1 MKNVEIQSEHQKDL
15 ERIANFRLLDDD
27 FMTAVFQ
34 GETACTE
41 LLLRIILN
49 NTQMKVNKVIVQD
62 NIKNINGR
70 SIRLDIHAYDEFC
83 EYDIEI
89 QRADKGA
96 DARRARYNGSIMD
109 ANALIAGDKYENLP
123 ESYVIFITE
132 NDVLKGNLPIYHV
145 ERTIRESGESFA
157 DGMHI
162 IYVNGANTDDTP
174 LGRLMHDFRCKDPSN
189 MYYEKLATRVRY
201 FKETKKGVD
210 SMCKVMEDMRR
221 EAAAKKSLEYII
233 GMLKEKLPVDM
244 IARITKISAE
254 KINEIGRLN
263 GLL

>member
-1 MKNVEIQSEHQKDL
+1 MV
-15 ERIANFRLLDDD
+15 
-27 FMTAVFQ
+27 V
-34 GETACTE
+34 
-41 LLLRIILN
+41 
-49 NTQMKVNKVIVQD
+49 
-62 NIKNINGR
+62 
-70 SIRLDIHAYDEFC
+70 
-83 EYDIEI
+83 
-89 QRADKGA
+89 
-96 DARRARYNGSIMD
+96 RY
-109 ANALIAGDKYENLP
+109 
-123 ESYVIFITE
+123 
-132 NDVLKGNLPIYHV
+132 
-145 ERTIRESGESFA
+145 
-157 DGMHI
+157 I

-189 MYYEKLATRVRY
+189 IYYEKLATRVRY

>member
-1 MKNVEIQSEHQKDL
+1 M
-15 ERIANFRLLDDD
+15 
-27 FMTAVFQ
+27 
-34 GETACTE
+34 
-41 LLLRIILN
+41 
-49 NTQMKVNKVIVQD
+49 
-62 NIKNINGR
+62 
-70 SIRLDIHAYDEFC
+70 
-83 EYDIEI
+83 
-89 QRADKGA
+89 
-96 DARRARYNGSIMD
+96 
-109 ANALIAGDKYENLP
+109 
-123 ESYVIFITE
+123 IFITE
-132 NDVLKGNLPIYHV
+132 HDVLKKGLPLYHIN
-145 ERTIRESGESFA
+145 RTVKE
-157 DGMHI
+157 DGTDFVDGSYI
-162 IYVNGANTDDTP
+162 VYVNSNIRDDTP